1 MDPMFG
7 VHLAPFGDVL
17 PLVQM
22 EYFMW
27 KINLLHEV
35 ENNTGS
41 CKKIP
46 NDTWQ
51 LFFSQGDFT
60 DLQTVSI
67 MPVSFCKFCC

>member
-7 VHLAPFGDVL
+7 VHLAPFGDVI
-17 PLVQM
+17 PLFKWNIY
-22 EYFMW
+22 E
-27 KINLLHEV
+27 KNELREV

-51 LFFSQGDFT
+51 LFFSQGD
-60 DLQTVSI
+60 LQTV
-67 MPVSFCKFCC
+67 VNYASFLL